1 MRPALVANSIVEPRL
16 TCDLGCVKK
25 RPEKGA
31 AGFKR
36 RYSAKSFLIDDY
48 AQ

>member
-1 MRPALVANSIVEPRL
+1 MRPALLTNSIVEPCL
-16 TCDLGCVKK
+16 TCDLGYVKK
-25 RPEKGA
+25 RPEKGV

-36 RYSAKSFLIDDY
+36 RYSAKSSRIDDY